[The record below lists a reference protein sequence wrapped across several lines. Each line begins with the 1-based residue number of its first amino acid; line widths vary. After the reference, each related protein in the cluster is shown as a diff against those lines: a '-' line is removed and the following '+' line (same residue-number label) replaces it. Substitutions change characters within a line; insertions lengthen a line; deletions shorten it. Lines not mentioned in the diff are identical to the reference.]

1 MPRIDSFLR
10 LVAQQ
15 GASDLHFHAGN
26 VPIIRHEGELMP
38 LPFRQLSEVETSRF
52 LLEIMGEDQR
62 AAFEQNQEIDLV
74 YSIEGVARF
83 RANVFV
89 QSHGLGAVFRV
100 IPNAL
105 PTMEQLGLPSA
116 VKRLTLLNNGLVL
129 VTGPT
134 GSGKTTTLCA
144 MVDEINKTSERHV
157 ISIEDPIE
165 FLHQPIKGA
174 ITQRQVGKHA
184 ESFASALRSALR
196 ESPDVLVVG
205 EMRDLETIL
214 LAISAAETGV
224 LVVGTLHA
232 NSASKALD
240 RIIDVIPEETR
251 DQVRSTLSVLL
262 RGVLSQHLAKHASGE
277 GRVAVLEV
285 LLQSYAVSNLIR
297 ENKVFQ
303 IDGYLDTASYD
314 GSGMQSLDVHLFRLV
329 KEGTVTLEEAL
340 KFANQPDSLKRLA
353 SELPEDN

>member
-1 MPRIDSFLR
+1 VPRIDSFLR
-10 LVAQQ
+10 LVADQ

-38 LPFRQLSEVETSRF
+38 LPFRVLSEVETSRF
-52 LLEIMGEDQR
+52 LLELLSDEQR
-62 AAFEQNQEIDLV
+62 AEFEKTQEADLV
-74 YSIEGVARF
+74 YSIENVARF
-83 RANVFV
+83 RVNIFV
-89 QSHGLGAVFRV
+89 QSAGLGAVFRV
-100 IPNAL
+100 IPNQVPTLEKLNL
-105 PTMEQLGLPSA
+105 PPS
-116 VKRLTLLNNGLVL
+116 VRRLTQLSNGLVL

-134 GSGKTTTLCA
+134 GSGKSTTLAA
-144 MVDEINKTSERHV
+144 MVDDINKTSQRHV

-184 ESFASALRSALR
+184 ESFAGALRSALR

-205 EMRDLETIL
+205 EMRDLETIQ

-224 LVVGTLHA
+224 LVIGTLHS
-232 NSASKALD
+232 NSAAKAID
-240 RIIDVIPEETR
+240 RIIDVIPEESR

-262 RGVLSQHLAKHASGE
+262 RGVISQHLAKHASGE
-277 GRVAVLEV
+277 GRVAVMEV

-314 GSGMQSLDVHLFRLV
+314 GSGMQSLDACLFKLV
-329 KEGTVTLEEAL
+329 KGGEITVDEAL
-340 KFANQPDSLKRLA
+340 KFANQPESLKRLA
-353 SELPEDN
+353 AELPED

>member
-1 MPRIDSFLR
+1 MPRMDSFLR
-10 LVAQQ
+10 LVSQQ

-26 VPIIRHEGELMP
+26 VPIIRHEGELMS
-38 LPFRQLSEVETSRF
+38 LPFRQLSDVETSRF
-52 LLEIMGEDQR
+52 LLEMMTPEQR
-62 AAFEQNQEIDLV
+62 AEFEEHQEVDFV
-74 YSIEGVARF
+74 YAIEGVARF
-83 RANVFV
+83 RANVFM
-89 QSHGLGAVFRV
+89 QSQGLGAVFRV
-100 IPNAL
+100 IPNKL
-105 PTMEQLGLPSA
+105 PTMEELHLPPP
-116 VKRLTLLNNGLVL
+116 VKRLTQLNNGLVL

-134 GSGKTTTLCA
+134 GSGKTTTLSA

-165 FLHQPIKGA
+165 FLHVPIHGVV
-174 ITQRQVGKHA
+174 TQRQVGKHA

-205 EMRDLETIL
+205 EMRDLETIG

-224 LVVGTLHA
+224 LVIGTLHS
-232 NSASKALD
+232 NSATKAID
-240 RIIDVIPEETR
+240 RIIDVIPEESR

-262 RGVLSQHLAKHASGE
+262 RGVIAQHLAKHASGE
-277 GRVAVLEV
+277 GRVAVLEI

-303 IDGYLDTASYD
+303 IDGYLDSASND
-314 GSGMQSLDVHLFRLV
+314 GSGMQSLDACLFRLV
-329 KEGTVTLEEAL
+329 KGAEITMEEAL

-353 SELPEDN
+353 EALPED

>member
-38 LPFRQLSEVETSRF
+38 LPFRQLSDVETGRF

-100 IPNAL
+100 IPNRTPTLDELRL
-105 PTMEQLGLPSA
+105 PPA

-165 FLHQPIKGA
+165 FLHQPIKCA

-184 ESFASALRSALR
+184 DSFAGALRSALR

-205 EMRDLETIL
+205 EMRDLETIN
-214 LAISAAETGV
+214 LAIAAAETGV
-224 LVVGTLHA
+224 LVIGTLHS
-232 NSASKALD
+232 NSASKAID
-240 RIIDVIPEETR
+240 RIIDVIPEESR
-251 DQVRSTLSVLL
+251 DQIRSTLSVLL
-262 RGVLSQHLAKHASGE
+262 RGVISQHLAKHASGE

-303 IDGYLDTASYD
+303 IDSYLDTASND
-314 GSGMQSLDVHLFRLV
+314 GSGMQSLDACLFRLV
-329 KEGTVTLEEAL
+329 KQGDITVDEAL
-340 KFANQPDSLKRLA
+340 KFANQPESLKSLA
-353 SELPEDN
+353 AQLPED

>member
-26 VPIIRHEGELMP
+26 VPIIRHEGELMG

-52 LLEIMGEDQR
+52 LLEMMTPEQR
-62 AAFEQNQEIDLV
+62 AEFEANQEIDLV
-74 YSIEGVARF
+74 YVIEDLARF
-83 RANVFV
+83 RANIFV

-100 IPNAL
+100 IPNKM
-105 PTMEQLGLPSA
+105 PTMEELHLPLA
-116 VKRLTLLNNGLVL
+116 VKRLTELHNGLVL

-134 GSGKTTTLCA
+134 GSGKTTTLAA

-205 EMRDLETIL
+205 EMRDLETIN
-214 LAISAAETGV
+214 LATSAAETGV
-224 LVVGTLHA
+224 LVVGTLHS
-232 NSASKALD
+232 NSATKAID
-240 RIIDVIPEETR
+240 RIIDVIPEESR

-262 RGVLSQHLAKHASGE
+262 RGVVAQHLAKHASGE
-277 GRVAVLEV
+277 GRVAVLEI

-303 IDGYLDTASYD
+303 IDGYLDSASND
-314 GSGMQSLDVHLFRLV
+314 GSGTQSLDAHLFRLV
-329 KEGTVTLEEAL
+329 KGGEITVEEAL

-353 SELPEDN
+353 AELPED

>member
-10 LVAQQ
+10 LVAEQ

-38 LPFRQLSEVETSRF
+38 LPFRILSEVETGRF
-52 LLEIMGEDQR
+52 LLELLGEEQR
-62 AAFEQNQEIDLV
+62 AQFEKTKEADLV

-83 RANVFV
+83 RVNIFV
-89 QSHGLGAVFRV
+89 QSQGLGAVFRV
-100 IPNAL
+100 IPNKVPTLDELNLPLAL
-105 PTMEQLGLPSA
+105 R
-116 VKRLTLLNNGLVL
+116 RLTQLANGLVL

-134 GSGKTTTLCA
+134 GSGKSTTLAA
-144 MVDEINKTSERHV
+144 MVDEINKTSQRHV

-165 FLHQPIKGA
+165 FLHKPIKGA

-184 ESFASALRSALR
+184 ESFSSALRSALR

-205 EMRDLETIL
+205 EMRDLETIQ

-224 LVVGTLHA
+224 LVIGTLHS
-232 NSASKALD
+232 NSAPKAID
-240 RIIDVIPEETR
+240 RIIDVIPEESR

-262 RGVLSQHLAKHASGE
+262 RGVVSQHLAKHATGE
-277 GRVAVLEV
+277 GRVAVMEV
-285 LLQSYAVSNLIR
+285 LLQSYALSNLIR

-303 IDGYLDTASYD
+303 IDGYLDAASYD
-314 GSGMQSLDVHLFRLV
+314 GSGMQSLDASLFKLV
-329 KEGTVTLEEAL
+329 KQGEVTLEEAL
-340 KFANQPDSLKRLA
+340 KLANQPESLKRLA
-353 SELPEDN
+353 AELPED

>member
-15 GASDLHFHAGN
+15 GASDLPFHAGN
-26 VPIIRHEGELMP
+26 VPIIRHEGELMG

-52 LLEIMGEDQR
+52 LLEMMTPEQR
-62 AAFEQNQEIDLV
+62 AEFEANQEIDLV
-74 YSIEGVARF
+74 YVIEDLARF
-83 RANVFV
+83 RANIFV

-100 IPNAL
+100 IPNKM
-105 PTMEQLGLPSA
+105 PTMEELHLPLA
-116 VKRLTLLNNGLVL
+116 VKRLTELHNGLVL

-134 GSGKTTTLCA
+134 GSGKTTTLAA

-157 ISIEDPIE
+157 ISIEAPIE

-205 EMRDLETIL
+205 EMRDLETIN
-214 LAISAAETGV
+214 LATSAAETGV
-224 LVVGTLHA
+224 LVVGTLHS
-232 NSASKALD
+232 NSATKAIDL
-240 RIIDVIPEETR
+240 IIDVIPEESR

-262 RGVLSQHLAKHASGE
+262 RGVVAQHLAKHASGE
-277 GRVAVLEV
+277 GRVAVLEI

-303 IDGYLDTASYD
+303 IDRYLDSASND
-314 GSGMQSLDVHLFRLV
+314 GSGTQSLDAHLFRLV
-329 KEGTVTLEEAL
+329 KGGEITVEEAL

-353 SELPEDN
+353 AELPED

>member
-1 MPRIDSFLR
+1 MPRMDSFLR
-10 LVAQQ
+10 LVAHQ
-15 GASDLHFHAGN
+15 GASDLHFHSGN

-38 LPFRQLSEVETSRF
+38 LPFRQLSDVETSRF
-52 LLEIMGEDQR
+52 LIELMTPEQR
-62 AAFEQNQEIDLV
+62 AEFEQHQEVDFV

-83 RANVFV
+83 RANVFL
-89 QSHGLGAVFRV
+89 QSQGMGAVFRV
-100 IPNAL
+100 IPNQL
-105 PTMEQLGLPSA
+105 PTMEELHLPPS
-116 VKRLTLLNNGLVL
+116 VKRLTQLNNGLVL

-134 GSGKTTTLCA
+134 GSGKTTTLSA

-165 FLHQPIKGA
+165 FLHVPIQGV

-205 EMRDLETIL
+205 EMRDLETIG

-224 LVVGTLHA
+224 LVIGTLHS
-232 NSASKALD
+232 NSATKAID
-240 RIIDVIPEETR
+240 RIIDVIPEESR

-262 RGVLSQHLAKHASGE
+262 RGVIAQHLAKHASGE
-277 GRVAVLEV
+277 GRVAVLEI

-303 IDGYLDTASYD
+303 IDGYLDSASND
-314 GSGMQSLDVHLFRLV
+314 GSGMQSVDACLFRLV
-329 KEGTVTLEEAL
+329 KGGEVTMEEAL

-353 SELPEDN
+353 EALPED

>member
-1 MPRIDSFLR
+1 MDSFLR

-26 VPIIRHEGELMP
+26 VPIIRHEGELMA
-38 LPFRQLSEVETSRF
+38 LPFRQLSDVETSRF
-52 LLEIMGEDQR
+52 LIELMTPEQR
-62 AAFEQNQEIDLV
+62 AEFEANQEVDFV
-74 YSIEGVARF
+74 YSIEGLARF

-100 IPNAL
+100 IPNQL
-105 PTMEQLGLPSA
+105 PTMEDLRLPLS
-116 VKRLTLLNNGLVL
+116 VKRLTQLNNGLVL
-129 VTGPT
+129 VSGPT
-134 GSGKTTTLCA
+134 GSGKTTTLSA

-205 EMRDLETIL
+205 EMRDLETIN

-224 LVVGTLHA
+224 LVIGTLHS
-232 NSASKALD
+232 NSATKAID
-240 RIIDVIPEETR
+240 RIIDVIPEESR

-262 RGVLSQHLAKHASGE
+262 RGVIAQHLAKHASGE
-277 GRVAVLEV
+277 GRVAVLEI

-303 IDGYLDTASYD
+303 IDGYLESASND
-314 GSGMQSLDVHLFRLV
+314 GSGMQSVDACLLRLV
-329 KEGTVTLEEAL
+329 KGGEITMEEAL
-340 KFANQPDSLKRLA
+340 KIANQPESLSRLA
-353 SELPEDN
+353 SELPED

>member
-1 MPRIDSFLR
+1 MDSFLR
-10 LVAQQ
+10 LVAEQ

-38 LPFRQLSEVETSRF
+38 LPFRQLSDVETSRF
-52 LLEIMGEDQR
+52 LLELMTPQQR
-62 AAFEQNQEIDLV
+62 AEFEENKEADFI
-74 YSIEGVARF
+74 YAIEGLARF

-89 QSHGLGAVFRV
+89 QSQGLGAVFRV
-100 IPNAL
+100 IPNQL
-105 PTMEQLGLPSA
+105 PTMEDLRLPPA
-116 VKRLTLLNNGLVL
+116 VKKLTQLHNGLVL

-134 GSGKTTTLCA
+134 GSGKTTTLSA

-165 FLHQPIKGA
+165 FLHVPIKGV

-184 ESFASALRSALR
+184 ESFAGALRSALR

-205 EMRDLETIL
+205 VI
-214 LAISAAETGV
+214 
-224 LVVGTLHA
+224 GTLHS
-232 NSASKALD
+232 NSATKAID
-240 RIIDVIPEETR
+240 RIIDVIPEESR

-262 RGVLSQHLAKHASGE
+262 RGVIAQHLARHASGE
-277 GRVAVLEV
+277 GRVAVLEI

-303 IDGYLDTASYD
+303 IDGYLDSASND
-314 GSGMQSLDVHLFRLV
+314 GSGMQSVDACLFRLV
-329 KEGTVTLEEAL
+329 KGGEITVEESL
-340 KFANQPDSLKRLA
+340 KVANQPDILKRLA
-353 SELPEDN
+353 AELPEE

>member
-1 MPRIDSFLR
+1 MARIDSFLR
-10 LVAQQ
+10 LVAEQ

-38 LPFRQLSEVETSRF
+38 LPFRVLSEVETSRF
-52 LLEIMGEDQR
+52 LLELLSEEQK
-62 AAFEQNQEIDLV
+62 AEFEESQEADLV
-74 YSIEGVARF
+74 YAIEGVARF
-83 RANVFV
+83 RVNIFV
-89 QSHGLGAVFRV
+89 QSQGLGAVFRV
-100 IPNAL
+100 IPNKVPTLQDLRL
-105 PTMEQLGLPSA
+105 PPA
-116 VKRLTLLNNGLVL
+116 VKKLTLLANGLVL

-134 GSGKTTTLCA
+134 GSGKSTTLAA
-144 MVDEINKTSERHV
+144 MVDEINKSSQRHV

-224 LVVGTLHA
+224 LVIGTLHS
-232 NSASKALD
+232 NSAPKAID
-240 RIIDVIPEETR
+240 RIIDVIPEESR

-262 RGVLSQHLAKHASGE
+262 RGVISQHLVKHAAGE
-277 GRVAVLEV
+277 GRVAALEI
-285 LLQSYAVSNLIR
+285 LLQNYALAHLIR

-303 IDGYLDTASYD
+303 IDGYLDTASND
-314 GSGMQSLDVHLFRLV
+314 GSGAQSLDSCIVRYMR
-329 KEGTVTLEEAL
+329 EGLITLEEAL
-340 KFANQPDSLKRLA
+340 KVANQPDMIKGLA
-353 SELPEDN
+353 AQMADDT

>member
-1 MPRIDSFLR
+1 MARIDSFLR
-10 LVAQQ
+10 LVAEQ

-26 VPIIRHEGELMP
+26 VPIIRHEGELLP
-38 LPFRQLSEVETSRF
+38 LPFRVLSEVETSRF
-52 LLEIMGEDQR
+52 LLEIMSEEQR
-62 AAFEQNQEIDLV
+62 ADFEETKESDFV
-74 YSIEGVARF
+74 YDIEGVARF

-89 QSHGLGAVFRV
+89 QSGGLGAVFRV
-100 IPNAL
+100 IPNEI
-105 PTMEQLGLPSA
+105 PTMDELRLPLA
-116 VKRLTLLNNGLVL
+116 VKRLTQLSNGLVL

-134 GSGKTTTLCA
+134 GSGKSTTLAA
-144 MVDEINKTSERHV
+144 MVDEINKTSQRHV

-165 FLHQPIKGA
+165 FLHRPIKGA

-184 ESFASALRSALR
+184 ESFSAALRSALR

-205 EMRDLETIL
+205 EMRDLETIN

-224 LVVGTLHA
+224 LVVGTLHS
-232 NSASKALD
+232 NSASKAID
-240 RIIDVIPEETR
+240 RIIDVIPEESR

-262 RGVLSQHLAKHASGE
+262 RGVISQHLARHASGE
-277 GRVAVLEV
+277 GRVAVMEI

-314 GSGMQSLDVHLFRLV
+314 GSGMQSLDACLFKLV
-329 KEGTVTLEEAL
+329 KQGEITVDEAL
-340 KFANQPDSLKRLA
+340 KFANQAESLKRLT
-353 SELPEDN
+353 SELPED

>member
-10 LVAQQ
+10 LVAEQ

-38 LPFRQLSEVETSRF
+38 LPFRILSEVETGRF
-52 LLEIMGEDQR
+52 LLELLGEEQR
-62 AAFEQNQEIDLV
+62 AQFEKTKEADLV

-83 RANVFV
+83 RVNIFV

-100 IPNAL
+100 IPNKVPTLDELNLPLAL
-105 PTMEQLGLPSA
+105 R
-116 VKRLTLLNNGLVL
+116 RLTQLANGLVL

-134 GSGKTTTLCA
+134 GSGKSTTLAA
-144 MVDEINKTSERHV
+144 MVDEINKTSQRHV

-165 FLHQPIKGA
+165 FLHKPIKGA

-184 ESFASALRSALR
+184 ESFSSALRSALR

-205 EMRDLETIL
+205 EMRDLETIQ

-224 LVVGTLHA
+224 LVIGTLHS
-232 NSASKALD
+232 NSAPKAID
-240 RIIDVIPEETR
+240 RIIDVIPEESR

-262 RGVLSQHLAKHASGE
+262 RGVVSQHLAKHATGE
-277 GRVAVLEV
+277 GRVAVMEV
-285 LLQSYAVSNLIR
+285 LLQSYALSNLIR

-303 IDGYLDTASYD
+303 IDGYLDAASYD
-314 GSGMQSLDVHLFRLV
+314 GSGMQSLDASLFKLV
-329 KEGTVTLEEAL
+329 KQGEVTLEEAL
-340 KFANQPDSLKRLA
+340 KLANQPESLKRLA
-353 SELPEDN
+353 AELPED

>member
-1 MPRIDSFLR
+1 MPRMDSFLR

-26 VPIIRHEGELMP
+26 VPIIRHEGELMG

-52 LLEIMGEDQR
+52 LLEIMTPEQR
-62 AAFEQNQEIDLV
+62 AEFEQNQEADFV
-74 YSIEGVARF
+74 YAIEGVARF

-89 QSHGLGAVFRV
+89 QSQGLGAVFRV
-100 IPNAL
+100 IPNKL
-105 PTMEQLGLPSA
+105 PTMEELGLPQS
-116 VKRLTLLNNGLVL
+116 VKRLTMLNNGLVL

-134 GSGKTTTLCA
+134 GSGKTTTLSA

-165 FLHQPIKGA
+165 FLHRPIKGV

-184 ESFASALRSALR
+184 DSFAGALRSALR

-205 EMRDLETIL
+205 EMRDLETIN

-224 LVVGTLHA
+224 LVIGTLHS
-232 NSASKALD
+232 NSATKAID
-240 RIIDVIPEETR
+240 RIIDVIPEESR

-262 RGVLSQHLAKHASGE
+262 RGVISQHLAKHASGE
-277 GRVAVLEV
+277 GRVAVLEI

-303 IDGYLDTASYD
+303 IDAYLDTASND
-314 GSGMQSLDVHLFRLV
+314 GSGMQSLDSCLFRLV
-329 KEGTVTLEEAL
+329 KQGDITVEEAL
-340 KFANQPDSLKRLA
+340 KFANQPESLKSLA
-353 SELPEDN
+353 AQLPED